1 MRIFIFK
8 SDASDGLRAFAG
20 DGIGSKLPGQFAP
33 WHVVG
38 VVAAE
43 RNPPHKLPR
52 DEIERAIGAQ
62 GFQLWRLK
70 RKGKADGKGKV
81 DGSVIGG
88 GRPKAPRPAATG
100 E

>member
-8 SDASDGLRAFAG
+8 SDASEGLRAFAG
-20 DGIGSKLPGQFAP
+20 DGTGSKLPGQFGP

-52 DEIERAIGAQ
+52 DEIERAIAAQ

-70 RKGKADGKGKV
+70 AKAKPK
-81 DGSVIGG
+81 
-88 GRPKAPRPAATG
+88 PKAEAKAKT